1 MTLAVGET
9 CKAGESIKVGFVG
22 LMMIIDLPNVP
33 PFLCSLP
40 GVYSHRSS
48 QQDPVKMQA
57 GSCHSSAPRIPK
69 KNSTLHKIKA
79 KVLTK
84 ANEALHLPA

>member
-33 PFLCSLP
+33 PFLCLLP
-40 GVYSHRSS
+40 RVYSHHNS
-48 QQDPVKMQA
+48 QQNPVKMQA

-69 KNSTLHKIKA
+69 KFYLAQNVSSQ
-79 KVLTK
+79 VLKK